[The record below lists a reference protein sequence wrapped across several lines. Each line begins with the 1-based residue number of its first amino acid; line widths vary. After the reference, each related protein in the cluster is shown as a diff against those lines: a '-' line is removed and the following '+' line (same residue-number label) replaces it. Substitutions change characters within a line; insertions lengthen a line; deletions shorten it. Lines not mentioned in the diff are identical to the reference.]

1 MFLIDLTRLYLM
13 GKNHFPG
20 KKIQVLLMGEKQQ
33 NVGKITKSKRL
44 EKLTIVHSVFMC
56 TKISPYIATVSFVWY
71 IRKTT

>member
-20 KKIQVLLMGEKQQ
+20 KKKIQVLLMGEKQQ

-56 TKISPYIATVSFVWY
+56 TKISPYIATVSLY
-71 IRKTT
+71 GI